1 MNKTMKNKTLQEC
14 LNYIQVNL
22 KAPKN
27 MHNNFGNYKY
37 RNLEGIF
44 EGLKP
49 LLEETGC
56 VITIT
61 DSIEMLG
68 DRYYIKATA
77 RIIKKDEVIE
87 CDGWARES
95 EDKKGMDLSQITGST
110 SSYARKYAMNALFA
124 IDDVR
129 DADSMDNTYTVTDEQ
144 KTRYQELLNSGAYEG
159 EKQNINKWWKTFT
172 TFEQA
177 EKGLS
182 HMERH
187 VDKVLDHKEEQKNEQ
202 QSLIRE

>member
-1 MNKTMKNKTLQEC
+1 MKSKSLQEC

-27 MHNNFGNYKY
+27 MTNNFGNYKY

-56 VITIT
+56 IINIT
-61 DSIEMLG
+61 DSLELVG
-68 DRYYIKATA
+68 DRYYVKATA
-77 RIIKKDEVIE
+77 TIIKGDESIS

-95 EDKKGMDLSQITGST
+95 EEKKGMDVAQITGSC
-110 SSYARKYAMNALFA
+110 SSYSRKYALSSLCC
-124 IDDVR
+124 IDNSEMDI
-129 DADSMDNTYTVTDEQ
+129 DSMDNTYTIKDGQ
-144 KTRYQELLNSGAYEG
+144 KAQYQELLNSGAYP
-159 EKQNINKWWKTFT
+159 EKAKVNKWWKGFT

-177 EKGLS
+177 ESGLE
-182 HMERH
+182 HMRNH
-187 VDKVLDHKEEQKNEQ
+187 VDNFKEKHNEKG
-202 QSLIRE
+202 

>member
-1 MNKTMKNKTLQEC
+1 MKNKSLQEC

-56 VITIT
+56 VITIS
-61 DSIEMLG
+61 DSIEMLE

-77 RIIKKDEVIE
+77 VILKGIE
-87 CDGWARES
+87 SISCNGWARES

-110 SSYARKYAMNALFA
+110 SSYARKYAMNGLFA
-124 IDDVR
+124 IDDVQ
-129 DADSMDNTYTVTDEQ
+129 DADSRDNRYTVTEDQ
-144 KTRYQELLNSGAYEG
+144 KRRYQELLKSGAYEG
-159 EKQNINKWWKTFT
+159 DIRKMNNWWKGFNTK
-172 TFEQA
+172 EQA
-177 EKGLS
+177 EDGLS
-182 HMERH
+182 SMKNH
-187 VDKVLDHKEEQKNEQ
+187 VDKVL
-202 QSLIRE
+202 S

>member
-1 MNKTMKNKTLQEC
+1 MKNKSLQEC

-22 KAPKN
+22 NAPKN
-27 MHNNFGNYKY
+27 LHNKFGNYKY

-49 LLEETGC
+49 LLKETGC
-56 VITIT
+56 IVTIT

-77 RIIKKDEVIE
+77 KIIKGDEVVE
-87 CDGWARES
+87 CNGWARES

-110 SSYARKYAMNALFA
+110 SSYSRKYAMNGLFA
-124 IDDVR
+124 IDDVQ
-129 DADSMDNTYTVTDEQ
+129 DADTMDNTYTVTDEQ
-144 KTRYQELLNSGAYEG
+144 KTRYQELLNSGCYDG
-159 EKQNINKWWKTFT
+159 ERAKINKWWKGLT

-177 EKGLS
+177 QAGLKT
-182 HMERH
+182 MENH
-187 VDKVLDHKEEQKNEQ
+187 VNKIMEGA
-202 QSLIRE
+202 

>member
-1 MNKTMKNKTLQEC
+1 MKNKTLQEC

-27 MHNNFGNYKY
+27 MHNAFGGFKY

-56 VITIT
+56 IITIS
-61 DSIEMLG
+61 DSMELIG
-68 DRYYIKATA
+68 DRYYVKATA
-77 RIIKKDEVIE
+77 SIIKGDESIS

-110 SSYARKYAMNALFA
+110 SSYSRKYAMNALFA
-124 IDDVR
+124 IDDVQ
-129 DADSMDNTYTVTDEQ
+129 DADSMDNRNTVTEDQ
-144 KTRYQELLNSGAYEG
+144 KTEYQELLNSGAYEG
-159 EKQNINKWWKTFT
+159 EKQNLNKWWKGFT
-172 TFEQA
+172 TFQQA
-177 EKGLS
+177 QTGLEHMKKHVNKMKEKELA
-182 HMERH
+182 
-187 VDKVLDHKEEQKNEQ
+187 NE
-202 QSLIRE
+202 

>member
-1 MNKTMKNKTLQEC
+1 MKNKTLQEC

-27 MHNNFGNYKY
+27 MHNSFANFKY
-37 RNLEGIF
+37 RNLEGIL

-56 VITIT
+56 IITIT

-77 RIIKKDEVIE
+77 KIIKGDEIFE
-87 CDGWARES
+87 CNGWARES

-110 SSYARKYAMNALFA
+110 SSYARKYAMNGLFA

-129 DADSMDNTYTVTDEQ
+129 DADSMDNSFTVTEDQ
-144 KTRYQELLNSGAYEG
+144 KREYQELLKSGAYEG
-159 EKQNINKWWKTFT
+159 DIQKMNKWWKGFT
-172 TFEQA
+172 TKEQA
-177 EKGLS
+177 ESGLKS
-182 HMERH
+182 MKSH
-187 VDKVLDHKEEQKNEQ
+187 VDKVLG
-202 QSLIRE
+202 